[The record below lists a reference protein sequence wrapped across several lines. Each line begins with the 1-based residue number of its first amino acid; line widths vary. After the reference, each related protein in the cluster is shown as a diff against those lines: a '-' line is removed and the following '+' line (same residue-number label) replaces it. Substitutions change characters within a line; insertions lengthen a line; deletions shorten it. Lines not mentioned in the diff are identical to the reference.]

1 MENKGNKN
9 SRDSSLSKISRDLG
23 AWGILRI
30 HSKLKDKL
38 LYLFPASTNKNK
50 QKQTKTGK
58 ILGEP
63 FQVLEAIYSS
73 FGHVTLV
80 HLPDPKKLLVFSGD
94 RIRKGSTTGP
104 GCCASPVT

>member
-50 QKQTKTGK
+50 QKQTNKQK
-58 ILGEP
+58 QAKYWVSLFRFWRQYIPHLDM
-63 FQVLEAIYSS
+63 LLWCIYQ
-73 FGHVTLV
+73 T
-80 HLPDPKKLLVFSGD
+80 PKN
-94 RIRKGSTTGP
+94 
-104 GCCASPVT
+104 C

>member
-1 MENKGNKN
+1 MGYTENPFKTERLVVVSVSCLNQ
-9 SRDSSLSKISRDLG
+9 
-23 AWGILRI
+23 
-30 HSKLKDKL
+30 
-38 LYLFPASTNKNK
+38 
-50 QKQTKTGK
+50 QKQTNKQTNTGK

-63 FQVLEAIYSS
+63 FRVLEAIYSS

-80 HLPDPKKLLVFSGD
+80 YLPDPKKLLVFSGD